1 MSVWTC
7 DPDRFAQ
14 LASEITAAHQRDG
27 GIGTLGEKSIHAVL
41 KYYFDENPDTHERS
55 VGTSVADIVG
65 ADGVIE
71 IQTRQFHRLN
81 AKLTALL
88 PECPVTV
95 VYPVIRRKRV
105 TWIDPETGEALRV
118 GTFRKFQ
125 TAWAV
130 FPELA
135 RILPHITHPHFRLVL
150 AEMEAEDLR
159 LADGYG
165 ADRRIRATKVDRL
178 PTRLLA
184 VRQFDVPADYAAFL
198 PAPLPDPLDSAAY
211 AAHCRIPV
219 VQAQAALRVL
229 AQMQLIVPSGRNGR
243 RKQYQLQQSN
253 GKESI

>member
-150 AEMEAEDLR
+150 AEMEAEGFAAGGRLR
-159 LADGYG
+159 RRPANPCDQSRAGCRPGCWRYG
-165 ADRRIRATKVDRL
+165 SLTHRRITPHSCPPRCPIRWTPPLMRR
-178 PTRLLA
+178 T
-184 VRQFDVPADYAAFL
+184 AA
-198 PAPLPDPLDSAAY
+198 SRW
-211 AAHCRIPV
+211 CR
-219 VQAQAALRVL
+219 
-229 AQMQLIVPSGRNGR
+229 R
-243 RKQYQLQQSN
+243 RPRCGCWRKCS
-253 GKESI
+253 